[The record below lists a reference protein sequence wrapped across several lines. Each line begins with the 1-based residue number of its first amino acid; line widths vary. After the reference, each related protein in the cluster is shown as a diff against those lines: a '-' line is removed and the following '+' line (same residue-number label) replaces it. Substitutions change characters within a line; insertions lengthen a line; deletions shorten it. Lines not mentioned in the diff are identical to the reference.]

1 MNLLAGVIW
10 IKYVKRLSRKSI
22 PWLGFISLQMLFLKM
37 CVLPFFLGIVNIFF
51 IKKTWNIWIN
61 QFHEMIFGILSIKT
75 NNSYKEQS
83 ILKCLQ
89 YSEADSENFHSTF
102 CGPFKMS
109 FLSKLAEYAFLKLD
123 LFHRYYG

>member
-1 MNLLAGVIW
+1 M
-10 IKYVKRLSRKSI
+10 KSLDKPI
-22 PWLGFISLQMLFLKM
+22 PWDDIWNSLYKDKQFL
-37 CVLPFFLGIVNIFF
+37 
-51 IKKTWNIWIN
+51 
-61 QFHEMIFGILSIKT
+61 
-75 NNSYKEQS
+75 YKEQS